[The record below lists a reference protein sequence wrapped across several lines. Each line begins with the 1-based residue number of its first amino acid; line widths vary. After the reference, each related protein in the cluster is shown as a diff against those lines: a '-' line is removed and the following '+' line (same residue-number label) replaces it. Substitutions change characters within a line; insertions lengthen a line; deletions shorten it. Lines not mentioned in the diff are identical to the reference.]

1 MNCATCN
8 LNISNRGISSAIMV
22 HMHVDD
28 ECVNAFL
35 CTKCFKEL
43 GRYMNDSKKYYSPEE
58 AQDVATAWIQ
68 DKIMI
73 KELMNL

>member
-1 MNCATCN
+1 
-8 LNISNRGISSAIMV
+8 
-22 HMHVDD
+22 MHVDD